1 MDEKGGAKCLRDFGE
16 YIRSE
21 RERRGLTQAEVAKSL
36 GLHQTY
42 YGKIELAKREVDL
55 VTAIEICEMLDLDLS
70 DFIKR
75 YM

>member
-1 MDEKGGAKCLRDFGE
+1 MSRKDNAECLRDFGD
-16 YIRSE
+16 YIRTA
-21 RERRGLTQAEVAKSL
+21 RERLGLSQAEVANSL

-55 VTAIEICEMLDLDLS
+55 VTAMKICEILKLDLS
-70 DFIKR
+70 DFVKR